1 MWLLLF
7 FLFFMFVCPSLVVIV
22 VRIVGKY
29 PKKKQN
35 KQTGWLKNKQ
45 SDGQTDR
52 QTREKQTKPLKWHLM
67 FTVLTDCVLNNY
79 FAFKLSMNNYDW
91 WTLSTAETAEIL
103 PN

>member
-1 MWLLLF
+1 MYVVVVVG
-7 FLFFMFVCPSLVVIV
+7 FLFFMFVCPSLV

-52 QTREKQTKPLKWHLM
+52 QEKNKQSL
-67 FTVLTDCVLNNY
+67 
-79 FAFKLSMNNYDW
+79 
-91 WTLSTAETAEIL
+91 
-103 PN
+103 